1 MIMKIIRRIRQNKE
15 DSKRTPDIFADK
27 SHWFRVWIRC
37 DFDTQG
43 IMMEEAIERGYEF

>member
-1 MIMKIIRRIRQNKE
+1 MIMKIIRRIRQNNE

-37 DFDTQG
+37 DFDTQQ
-43 IMMEEAIERGYEF
+43 MMLREATERGYEF